1 MRLDKKIKRVKFKSK
16 QIILEANQIAMVQA
30 NEEAVKNK
38 SQKNSK
44 LKIAI
49 NSSEKEKEQTNKT

>member
-1 MRLDKKIKRVKFKSK
+1 
-16 QIILEANQIAMVQA
+16 MVQA
-30 NEEAVKNK
+30 NEETVKHK